1 MNVQVLPLRRAALVL
16 ASVLVLSAC
25 GGGETGPGADAE
37 VGTPAAGADAA
48 EAQAEAVP
56 VETARADEREIAASY
71 TTTAALEAPG
81 EAQVVAKTSG
91 VLLELMAEEG
101 DRVKRGQILAR
112 IDPDRP
118 RLEVARTEAAMRKLE
133 ANYARS
139 QQLADKRLVSADAN
153 EQLRYDLASAR
164 AAWEMAKLELSYT
177 NIEAPIDGVIAQRMV
192 KRGNLIQLNSALF
205 RIVDDSR
212 LDAVLNVPERELAI
226 LEPGQT
232 VLLRA
237 DALPGQ
243 VFEGR
248 VDRVS
253 PVIDAGSGT
262 FRVTCA
268 FDAGQALRP
277 GMFGRIEVIYDQRDD
292 VLTVPRS
299 ALLEEGGEPAVFVV
313 RDGKAVRTPIEIG
326 YAGSEFVEIRSGLAS
341 GDSVVTA
348 GKLAIRDGATVE
360 TLPMDDGTR
369 TAAAGRA
376 AGGNGAGAVRQ

>member
-1 MNVQVLPLRRAALVL
+1 MNAHALPLRRAALVL
-16 ASVLVLSAC
+16 AGVLLLSAC
-25 GGGETGPGADAE
+25 GGSDEKAADAASE
-37 VGTPAAGADAA
+37 TPAAGAEAPAA
-48 EAQAEAVP
+48 QPEAVP
-56 VETARADEREIAASY
+56 VETARAAEREIAASY

-101 DRVKRGQILAR
+101 DRVKRGQVLAR

-177 NIEAPIDGVIAQRMV
+177 QIEAPIDGVIAQRMV

-237 DALPGQ
+237 DALPGE
-243 VFEGR
+243 VFEGK
-248 VDRVS
+248 VDRIS

-277 GMFGRIEVIYDQRDD
+277 GMFGRVEVIYDRRDD
-292 VLTVPRS
+292 VLTIPRS

-313 RDGKAVRTPIEIG
+313 RDGKAVRTPVEIG
-326 YAGSEFVEIRSGLAS
+326 HSGSDYVEVRSGVEA
-341 GDSVVTA
+341 GASVVTA
-348 GKLAIRDGATVE
+348 GKLAIRDGAAVE
-360 TLPMDDGTR
+360 TLPMDDGAR
-369 TAAAGRA
+369 TAAATPSA
-376 AGGNGAGAVRQ
+376 EGNGGGAVRQ